1 MNEEYEIK
9 GHVLRLVQREHQRFS
24 SDRLVHTPNHSSFD
38 LDFSADG
45 QVLRKTLYT
54 YGETIFRS
62 TQCEY
67 DAGGRLTRTE
77 DFDAEGL
84 RIGTSELVYSERQ
97 CAWTDRD
104 AAGIITR
111 RGLEEYDGERLIRIS
126 SFDSHDKPRTN
137 KIFEYSDNKLARA
150 DSQYYLPDGALGE
163 RWLTEY
169 DSDGRIART
178 YSLKADGSPLGDGK
192 YSYEYDGRGRRA
204 KVWTYNEFD
213 ASNTASSVTIYE
225 YVDDELGNWI
235 EQCKRHLWRN
245 DSYESKTITTRKL
258 TYHA

>member
-1 MNEEYEIK
+1 MNEELDVR
-9 GHVLRLVQREHQRFS
+9 GNVLRLEQRTHHKFS
-24 SDRLVHTPNHSSFD
+24 SERLARTPNDSSFD
-38 LDFSADG
+38 LDFSTTG

-54 YGETIFRS
+54 YDETLFRS
-62 TQCEY
+62 TQFEY
-67 DAGGRLTRTE
+67 DVAGRLTRTE
-77 DFDAEGL
+77 DFDGA
-84 RIGTSELVYSERQ
+84 RMKIGSSELLYSEGR
-97 CAWTDRD
+97 CAWIDRD
-104 AAGIITR
+104 ATGIIVR
-111 RGLEEYDGERLIRIS
+111 RGLEEYVGERLIRVS

-137 KIFEYSDNKLARA
+137 KTFEYSDNRLARA
-150 DSQYYLPDGALGE
+150 NSRYYLPDGTLGE

-169 DSDGRIART
+169 DSGGRVVRT
-178 YSLKADGSPLGDGK
+178 YGLKADGSPLGDGK

-213 ASNTASSVTIYE
+213 GSNTASSVSIYE

-258 TYHA
+258 TYHP